1 MMFLFLYSLRMKFFI
16 FQILLIF
23 SFPFIMAASNN
34 PFLEPQQGL
43 FGTFRFNSLKPE
55 HYEPAFKRA
64 IDVHKD
70 EIRAITEQSE
80 PASFENTIEAFD
92 ASGELLS
99 LVASVF
105 FNLNSAESNDEMMA
119 IAQRISPLLS
129 RHQNDISLN
138 VDLFKR
144 VKAVYDQRDSLDLTN
159 EQKELLKRVYLSF
172 VNNGANLDEQGKSK
186 FRDLSERLDRLTLDF
201 GQNVL
206 IETNR
211 FELLLTD
218 EKDLSGLPDDFKTA
232 AKAKAEAKGKVGW
245 LIDLSAPSYVSFM
258 KYADNRALRERVY
271 RAYGSRGFH
280 NGENGNKDIVKDIV
294 NLRIEL
300 AKLLGFNDYASYVL
314 QNKMAG
320 NEARVY
326 KLLNDLLAAYSAT
339 AQNDV
344 KDVERFARETE
355 GDDSF
360 VLMPWDWSY
369 YSEKL
374 KAARFNIDD
383 NVLKP
388 YFELE
393 AVKKGVFGLA
403 TRLYGIS
410 FFRNDS
416 IEVYH
421 PDVEAYEVRDEG
433 GNVLAVL
440 YVDFHPR
447 AGKRPGA
454 WMTEFRAQSR
464 KNGIR
469 VIPHISIVMNFTPS
483 TENKPSLLTF
493 DEVETL
499 LHEFG
504 HALHGIL
511 SDVSYVSLAGTSVYQ
526 DFVELPSQIMENWAT
541 EKAFLDS
548 FAVHYQTG
556 ERIDSSLIKQI
567 VDASNFNAGYACL
580 RQLSFGLLDMAW
592 HTLSSPFTGDIAVFE
607 EDAMRPA
614 QLLPT
619 VDGTCMSSGFNH
631 IFAGGYAAGYYGY
644 KWAEVLDADAFSVFK
659 KNGIFDKNTA
669 DSFRK
674 NILSKG
680 GSEDPMV
687 LYKRFRGAEP
697 SIDAL
702 LERNGI
708 KK

>member
-64 IDVHKD
+64 IEVHKD

-355 GDDSF
+355 GDSF

>member
-1 MMFLFLYSLRMKFFI
+1 
-16 FQILLIF
+16 
-23 SFPFIMAASNN
+23 MATSNN

-64 IDVHKD
+64 IEVHKD

-218 EKDLSGLPDDFKTA
+218 EEDLSGLPDDFKAA

-258 KYADNRALRERVY
+258 KYVDNRALRERVY

-355 GDDSF
+355 GDSF

>member
-64 IDVHKD
+64 IEVHKD

-218 EKDLSGLPDDFKTA
+218 EEDLSGLPDDFKAA

-344 KDVERFARETE
+344 KAVERFARETE
-355 GDDSF
+355 DDSF

>member
-1 MMFLFLYSLRMKFFI
+1 M
-16 FQILLIF
+16 
-23 SFPFIMAASNN
+23 
-34 PFLEPQQGL
+34 
-43 FGTFRFNSLKPE
+43 
-55 HYEPAFKRA
+55 
-64 IDVHKD
+64 
-70 EIRAITEQSE
+70 
-80 PASFENTIEAFD
+80 
-92 ASGELLS
+92 
-99 LVASVF
+99 
-105 FNLNSAESNDEMMA
+105 
-119 IAQRISPLLS
+119 
-129 RHQNDISLN
+129 
-138 VDLFKR
+138 
-144 VKAVYDQRDSLDLTN
+144 
-159 EQKELLKRVYLSF
+159 
-172 VNNGANLDEQGKSK
+172 
-186 FRDLSERLDRLTLDF
+186 
-201 GQNVL
+201 
-206 IETNR
+206 
-211 FELLLTD
+211 
-218 EKDLSGLPDDFKTA
+218 
-232 AKAKAEAKGKVGW
+232 
-245 LIDLSAPSYVSFM
+245 
-258 KYADNRALRERVY
+258 
-271 RAYGSRGFH
+271 
-280 NGENGNKDIVKDIV
+280 
-294 NLRIEL
+294 
-300 AKLLGFNDYASYVL
+300 
-314 QNKMAG
+314 
-320 NEARVY
+320 
-326 KLLNDLLAAYSAT
+326 
-339 AQNDV
+339 
-344 KDVERFARETE
+344 
-355 GDDSF
+355 
-360 VLMPWDWSY
+360 
-369 YSEKL
+369 
-374 KAARFNIDD
+374 
-383 NVLKP
+383 
-388 YFELE
+388 
-393 AVKKGVFGLA
+393 
-403 TRLYGIS
+403 
-410 FFRNDS
+410 
-416 IEVYH
+416 
-421 PDVEAYEVRDEG
+421 EAYEVRDEG

-644 KWAEVLDADAFSVFK
+644 KWAEVLDADDFSFFK